1 MSITITDNLDM
12 RYMGL
17 PKWPQM
23 IVRGQPVTLDQA
35 KEIIRRTDRA
45 FTSHLSG
52 NDHKTVRNIAQR
64 LGLPASMY
72 SAYDGQPVDE
82 KAERD
87 WQAAEEFRALW
98 GTISTEYVTNNWVS
112 SSFIYGP
119 HGWCHPDG
127 TISYDHNVGKW
138 PDLDD
143 IIKDWDTLATAF
155 PFLDVTITLMNGE
168 SCEDSTRPVVTL
180 KVKDGNVTVC
190 PPEPAPDPVATPDA
204 PQDAAAGVV
213 VELPGLRLVN
223 PLNQRAHWRTVS
235 ARGKREKADVAAAL
249 RGRVPPAL
257 PVVVTITRV
266 SPGRLDSDG
275 CVAAAKHAR
284 DAVALWLGA
293 DDADARIA
301 WRVTQAKGPAA
312 VRIAVG
318 PMGAR
323 RVCPSCGCAVEGE
336 EMGR

>member
-1 MSITITDNLDM
+1 MSIIITDGLDM

-23 IVRGQPVTLDQA
+23 IVRGQPVTVDQA

-45 FTSHLSG
+45 FTCHLSG

-72 SAYDGQPVDE
+72 SAYDGLGRDDE
-82 KAERD
+82 AAQDD
-87 WQAAEEFRALW
+87 WRAAEEFRELW

-112 SSFIYGP
+112 SAFIYGP

-138 PDLDD
+138 PSLDD

-168 SCEDSTRPVVTL
+168 SCEEFTRPVVTL

-190 PPEPAPDPVATPDA
+190 PPEPAPDPVMTPQEQTALMIATLSDNVGRECGIPMAWIDEWGA
-204 PQDAAAGVV
+204 MHWDKVRALQAA
-213 VELPGLRLVN
+213 
-223 PLNQRAHWRTVS
+223 Q
-235 ARGKREKADVAAAL
+235 GK
-249 RGRVPPAL
+249 
-257 PVVVTITRV
+257 
-266 SPGRLDSDG
+266 
-275 CVAAAKHAR
+275 
-284 DAVALWLGA
+284 
-293 DDADARIA
+293 
-301 WRVTQAKGPAA
+301 
-312 VRIAVG
+312 
-318 PMGAR
+318 
-323 RVCPSCGCAVEGE
+323 
-336 EMGR
+336 